1 MTAANN
7 SSSTM
12 KTPQVFTDEE
22 LSEIFQ
28 IDFAEIF
35 GQTSF
40 PDAKQKTTAEP
51 SKNTVPAIAKKNH
64 INNNKGTSTRC
75 LLSVTEIFSLL
86 RQHCLDS
93 IGSRLINKYC

>member
-7 SSSTM
+7 SSSNV

-28 IDFAEIF
+28 INFAEIF

-40 PDAKQKTTAEP
+40 PDEKKTTTSNAES
-51 SKNTVPAIAKKNH
+51 SKNTVPTNIAKKNH
-64 INNNKGTSTRC
+64 INNNKGTT
-75 LLSVTEIFSLL
+75 T
-86 RQHCLDS
+86 
-93 IGSRLINKYC
+93 

>member
-7 SSSTM
+7 SSSNV

-28 IDFAEIF
+28 INFAEIF

-40 PDAKQKTTAEP
+40 PDEKKTTTSNAET
-51 SKNTVPAIAKKNH
+51 SKNTVPANITKKNH
-64 INNNKGTSTRC
+64 INNNKGTT
-75 LLSVTEIFSLL
+75 
-86 RQHCLDS
+86 
-93 IGSRLINKYC
+93 

>member
-1 MTAANN
+1 MTANN

-64 INNNKGTSTRC
+64 INNNKGTRC
-75 LLSVTEIFSLL
+75 LLSVAEIFTLL
-86 RQHCLDS
+86 RQHCLETVDS